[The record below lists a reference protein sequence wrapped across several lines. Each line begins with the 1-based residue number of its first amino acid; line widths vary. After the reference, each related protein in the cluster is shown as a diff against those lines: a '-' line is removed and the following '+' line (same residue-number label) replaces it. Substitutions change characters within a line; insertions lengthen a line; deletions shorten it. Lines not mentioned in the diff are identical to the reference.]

1 MCDAISICLNPKTS
15 AGSAVGRGMV
25 KVNHF
30 LNDMIESIDD
40 LKVIRTEP
48 KIEEAEYYSRLISF
62 FSFSSK

>member
-1 MCDAISICLNPKTS
+1 VCDAISICLNPKTS

-40 LKVIRTEP
+40 LKVIRTES
-48 KIEEAEYYSRLISF
+48 KIKAEYYSRLISF
-62 FSFSSK
+62 SFSSK